1 MKFTVVALL
10 HCLSSQLSIVLKT
23 NMVNTGVKQKKNSL
37 KKRDYCKMWKFTPVG
52 KKPKLHHP
60 ILMVGLPGIGNVGK
74 ITVDFLVDNLK
85 AKKIYDIFSYTFPNS
100 VFVTENN
107 LIELISMSIFHKSVN
122 GKDILFL
129 AGDVQP
135 TEDVASYEFCDE
147 ILKIMKAQ
155 GCKEIVTIGGIGLS
169 DLPNKP
175 KVYITGNSRKFI
187 DEYKKG
193 IKVNDKIYGIVG
205 PIIGISGLLAGL
217 GGKFGIDVVC
227 LLAETF
233 GHPMYIG
240 AKGARVVLKALD
252 IKLGLELDFKSLDK
266 EIKEMES
273 DLMKRVSDLEDLAKQ
288 KTHGES
294 TSYIG

>member
-1 MKFTVVALL
+1 
-10 HCLSSQLSIVLKT
+10 
-23 NMVNTGVKQKKNSL
+23 
-37 KKRDYCKMWKFTPVG
+37 MWKFTPVG

-107 LIELISMSIFHKSVN
+107 LIELISMSIFHKNVN

>member
-1 MKFTVVALL
+1 
-10 HCLSSQLSIVLKT
+10 
-23 NMVNTGVKQKKNSL
+23 
-37 KKRDYCKMWKFTPVG
+37 MWKFTPVG
-52 KKPKLHHP
+52 KKPQLHQP

-74 ITVDFLVDNLK
+74 ITVDFLVDTLE

-107 LIELISMSIFHKSVN
+107 LIELISMSIFHKNVN
-122 GKDILFL
+122 GRDILFL

-135 TEDVASYEFCDE
+135 TEDIASYEFCEE

-155 GCKEIVTIGGIGLS
+155 GCKEIVTIGGIGLP
-169 DLPNKP
+169 DLPSKP
-175 KVYITGNSRKFI
+175 KIYITGNSRKFI

-193 IKVNDKIYGIVG
+193 IKVNDKIYGVVG

-217 GGKFGIDVVC
+217 GGKFGINVVC

-252 IKLGLELDFKSLDK
+252 IKLGLKLDFKSLDK

-288 KTHGES
+288 KSHGES